1 LTNVPFTLPQDEA
14 VIGQFK
20 QLLKMCI
27 EKSLEKLENVTS
39 RTKLGYGRIK
49 IMEILTYI
57 LK

>member
-1 LTNVPFTLPQDEA
+1 
-14 VIGQFK
+14 
-20 QLLKMCI
+20 MCI

-57 LK
+57 LKENLL